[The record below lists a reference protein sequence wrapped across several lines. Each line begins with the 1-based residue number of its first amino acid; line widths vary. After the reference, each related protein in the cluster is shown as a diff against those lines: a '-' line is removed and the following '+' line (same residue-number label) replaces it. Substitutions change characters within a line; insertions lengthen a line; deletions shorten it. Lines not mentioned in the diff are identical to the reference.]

1 MRISPRLV
9 FAAIFVACAGLL
21 ALAVFLQEQKG
32 LEPCPMCILQRYAF
46 IAIGAVALVGAIHG
60 PRNVALKVYGA
71 LIVLVAIAGGGV
83 SLRHSWLQHFPPATE
98 SCGTDLEFL
107 VNTFPLSQ
115 ALPKIFA
122 GTGSCSKIDWR
133 MLGLTIPEWAL
144 VWFALIAIAAVW
156 VSFFGAKK
164 NAARGAAFQ

>member
-1 MRISPRLV
+1 MRSTRPF

-21 ALAVFLQEQKG
+21 AFAIYLQEEVG

-46 IAIGAVALVGAIHG
+46 TALAVVALPAALHGTRGAALKAYGGVLALIAVAGAG
-60 PRNVALKVYGA
+60 
-71 LIVLVAIAGGGV
+71 VAIRQ
-83 SLRHSWLQHFPPATE
+83 SYIQHYPPKIS

-122 GTGSCSKIDWR
+122 GSADCAIVTWR
-133 MLGLTIPEWAL
+133 FLGLSIAEWAL
-144 VWFALIAIAAVW
+144 VWFVVFAIATAW
-156 VSFFGAKK
+156 YAFFRK
-164 NAARGAAFQ
+164 AR